1 MKHIEGN
8 TMQQKLWSLKA
19 VIATAALALL
29 ACPSAARAQDA
40 PGTTT
45 NVPGALPGISIVS
58 PLANGQWTMPAG
70 DYANTRYSPL
80 NQINTSNVQ
89 NLHIAATQATGIP
102 HGHEGGPLVV
112 GKTLYMVTPFPNN
125 LIALDLTQP
134 GFPQKWIFRP
144 NPDPESQGVACCD
157 VVNRGASYADGKI
170 IYDTLDD
177 TTVAVDANTGKLV
190 WKTKVGDIHQG
201 ETTTGAAFIVKNTV
215 LVGDSGGELGVRGRL
230 TALDLKTGKILWR
243 AFNSGSDADALIG
256 PDFKPFYAKDQGK
269 DLGIKTWTPG
279 QWKMG
284 GGTIWGWVSYDPKLN
299 LIFYGTGNPGVWNPD
314 MRPGSNHWSITIW
327 ARNAD
332 TGQAK
337 WAYQI
342 EPHDSFDYDE
352 IMENILIDMPWQ
364 GRVRHLLIHPG
375 RTGFVFVLDRETG
388 EVLSAEK
395 FEPVTWANSFDLK
408 TGSPDINQDKQTHFG
423 VYAKGICP
431 SSTGGKEFVPSAFS
445 PRTGMVYI
453 PAHNTCMDYEGTAV
467 NYIAGTPYLGASVR
481 MYPGPGD
488 YQGEL
493 IGWDVVN
500 AKKVWSVKD
509 KDLPVYSGVLATG
522 GDVVFYGTMEG
533 WFRALDA
540 HTGKILWQ
548 TKLGSGI
555 VGNPMTFLG
564 PDGKQYVA
572 IYSGVGGWMGATA
585 LPSVST
591 DDPYATLGAT
601 GAMKKIKSL
610 TQPGDMLY
618 VFSF

>member
-1 MKHIEGN
+1 
-8 TMQQKLWSLKA
+8 MQPKLWRSQA

-29 ACPSAARAQDA
+29 ACPHPVQAQDA

-45 NVPGALPGISIVS
+45 NVIGALPGISIVS

-89 NLHIAATQATGIP
+89 NLHIAATMSTGIP

-177 TTVAVDANTGKLV
+177 TTVAVDANTGKLI
-190 WKTKVGDIHQG
+190 WKTKVGDIHMG

-215 LVGDSGGELGVRGRL
+215 LVGDSGAELGVRGRL

-256 PDFKPFYAKDQGK
+256 PDFKPFYPKDQGK

-284 GGTIWGWVSYDPKLN
+284 GGTVWGWLSYDPKLN
-299 LIFYGTGNPGVWNPD
+299 LIYYGTGNPGVWNPD
-314 MRPGSNHWSITIW
+314 MRPGSNHWSITLW

-332 TGQAK
+332 TGQAV

-375 RTGFVFVLDRETG
+375 RTGFVFVLDRQTG

-395 FEPVTWANSFDLK
+395 FEPVTWANSFNLK
-408 TGSPDINQDKQTHFG
+408 TGLPDINQDKQTHYG

-445 PRTGMVYI
+445 PRTGMLYI

-493 IGWDVVN
+493 IGWDVAN
-500 AKKVWSVKD
+500 AKKVWSIKD

-533 WFRALDA
+533 WFRAVDA
-540 HTGKILWQ
+540 HTGKMLWQ

-572 IYSGVGGWMGATA
+572 IYSGIGGWMGATA

>member
-1 MKHIEGN
+1 MLL
-8 TMQQKLWSLKA
+8 KLGRPQA
-19 VIATAALALL
+19 AIAAAALAIF
-29 ACPSAARAQDA
+29 ASSRTARAQDTA
-40 PGTTT
+40 GITT

-80 NQINTSNVQ
+80 SQINNTNVQ
-89 NLHIAATQATGIP
+89 NLHITATMATGIP

-125 LIALDLTQP
+125 LIALDLTRP

-215 LVGDSGGELGVRGRL
+215 LVGDSGAELGVRGRL

-256 PDFKPFYAKDQGK
+256 PKFKPFYPKDQGK

-284 GGTIWGWVSYDPKLN
+284 GGTVWGWLSYDPKLN
-299 LIFYGTGNPGVWNPD
+299 LIYYGTGNPGVWNPD
-314 MRPGSNHWSITIW
+314 MRPGSNHWSITLW

-332 TGQAK
+332 TGQAV

-375 RTGFVFVLDRETG
+375 RTGFVFVLDRENG

-395 FEPVTWANSFDLK
+395 FEPVTWANSFNLK
-408 TGSPDINQDKQTHFG
+408 TGLPNINQDKQTHYG

-431 SSTGGKEFVPSAFS
+431 SSTGGKEFVPSSFS
-445 PRTGMVYI
+445 PRTGLLYI
-453 PAHNTCMDYEGTAV
+453 PAHNTCMDYEATAV

-481 MYPGPGD
+481 MYPGPGG

-493 IGWDVVN
+493 IGWDV
-500 AKKVWSVKD
+500 AHARKVWSIKEQ
-509 KDLPVYSGVLATG
+509 DLPVYSGVLSTG
-522 GDVVFYGTMEG
+522 GDVVFYGTMDG

-540 HTGKILWQ
+540 HTGKVLWQ
-548 TKLGSGI
+548 NKLGSGI

-572 IYSGVGGWMGATA
+572 IYSGIGGWMGATA

>member
-1 MKHIEGN
+1 MLTAG
-8 TMQQKLWSLKA
+8 A
-19 VIATAALALL
+19 AIA
-29 ACPSAARAQDA
+29 QA
-40 PGTTT
+40 PPAGST
-45 NVPGALPGISIVS
+45 NEIPGALPGIGIVS
-58 PLANGQWTMPAG
+58 PVANGQWTMPAG
-70 DYANTRYSPL
+70 DYGNTRYSPL
-80 NQINTSNVQ
+80 NQINNTNVQ
-89 NLHIAATQATGIP
+89 NLHIAATMATGIP
-102 HGHEGGPLVV
+102 HGHEGAPLVV

-134 GFPQKWIFRP
+134 GFPAKWTFRP
-144 NPDPESQGVACCD
+144 NPDPEAQGVACCD

-177 TTVAVDANTGKLV
+177 NTVAVDANTGKLI
-190 WKTKVGDIHQG
+190 WKTKIGEIHEG

-215 LVGDSGGELGVRGRL
+215 LVGDAGGELGVRGRL

-256 PDFKPFYAKDQGK
+256 ADFKPFYTKDQGK

-284 GGTIWGWVSYDPKLN
+284 GGTVWGWVSYDPKLN
-299 LIFYGTGNPGVWNPD
+299 LIYYGTGNPGVWNPD

-327 ARNAD
+327 ARNPD
-332 TGQAK
+332 TGKAK

-352 IMENILIDMPWQ
+352 IMENILVDMPWR
-364 GRVRHLLIHPG
+364 GRERHLLIHPG

-395 FEPVTWANSFDLK
+395 FEPVTWANSFNLK
-408 TGSPDINQDKQTHFG
+408 TGLPDINQEKQTHFG

-445 PRTGMVYI
+445 PRTGLIYI

-481 MYPGPGD
+481 MYPGPGG

-493 IGWDVVN
+493 IGWDVAQ

-509 KDLPVYSGVLATG
+509 PDLPVYSGVLATG

-548 TKLGSGI
+548 TRLASGI

-564 PDGKQYVA
+564 PDGKQYIA
-572 IYSGVGGWMGATA
+572 IYSGIGGWMGATA
-585 LPSVST
+585 LPSVSN

-601 GAMKKIKSL
+601 GAMKKIKGL
-610 TQPGDMLY
+610 TQPGDLLY
-618 VFSF
+618 VFSL

>member
-1 MKHIEGN
+1 MHSRSMTWK
-8 TMQQKLWSLKA
+8 TLCQLVSL
-19 VIATAALALL
+19 VIASSAFVAA
-29 ACPSAARAQDA
+29 AAQT
-40 PGTTT
+40 PGST
-45 NVPGALPGISIVS
+45 NDVPGALPGIRIVS
-58 PLANGQWTMPAG
+58 PVANGQWTMPAG
-70 DYANTRYSPL
+70 DYGNTRYSPL
-80 NQINTSNVQ
+80 NQINTGNVQ
-89 NLHIAATQATGIP
+89 NLHIVATMSTGIP
-102 HGHEGGPLVV
+102 HGHEGAPLVV

-157 VVNRGASYADGKI
+157 IVNRGASYAEGKI

-177 TTVAVDANTGKLV
+177 NTVAVDANTGNLV
-190 WKTKVGDIHQG
+190 WKTKVGEIHEG
-201 ETTTGAAFIVKNTV
+201 ETTTGAAFIVKNIV
-215 LVGDSGGELGVRGRL
+215 LVGDAGGELGVRGRL

-256 PDFKPFYAKDQGK
+256 PDFRPFYPKDQGK

-284 GGTIWGWVSYDPKLN
+284 GGTVWGWVSYDPTLN
-299 LIFYGTGNPGVWNPD
+299 LIYYGTGNPGVWNPD
-314 MRPGSNHWSITIW
+314 MRPGDNKWSITIW
-327 ARNAD
+327 ARNPD
-332 TGQAK
+332 TGAAK

-342 EPHDSFDYDE
+342 EPHDGFDYDE

-364 GRVRHLLIHPG
+364 GRERHLLLHPG
-375 RTGFVFVLDRETG
+375 RTGFMFVMDRETG

-395 FEPVTWANSFDLK
+395 FEPVTWANNFNLK
-408 TGSPDINQDKQTHFG
+408 TGLPDKNEDKQTHFG

-431 SSTGGKEFVPSAFS
+431 SSTGAKEFVPSAFS
-445 PRTGMVYI
+445 PRTGILYI

-481 MYPGPGD
+481 MYPGPGG

-493 IGWDVVN
+493 IAWDVEH
-500 AKKVWSVKD
+500 AKKLWSVKD
-509 KDLPVYSGVLATG
+509 LDLPVYSGVLATG
-522 GDVVFYGTMEG
+522 GDVVFYGTLEG
-533 WFRALDA
+533 WFRAVDA
-540 HTGKILWQ
+540 HSGQILWQ
-548 TKLGSGI
+548 MKLASGI

-601 GAMKKIKSL
+601 GTMKKIKSL
-610 TQPGDMLY
+610 TQPGDLLY